1 MKNLEI
7 YFSILNKKEKLSFIF
22 VLFLNLI
29 AVVFEVLGIG
39 MIIPIFSLFISIDN
53 FRDSLFYAYIDKNL
67 FNLNQFS
74 NNFIFYSIIL
84 MTILFFF
91 LRALFLS
98 IHHIFFMNF
107 IYNLRLNLS
116 SRLFKKYL
124 LQPANFFINN
134 PSPKL
139 IRNIQTEIA
148 EYVHTFIYSLINLFS
163 ATVVCLGISLLLMI
177 NNPQLFLFLC
187 LVILTIFGVYWF
199 FIKNILV
206 KIGKNRHLS
215 EEKKTKELINSL
227 NAFKEIK
234 IYNAAKFFHNKFYQS
249 YKKNLN
255 SIKLY
260 SILQRMPYFLV
271 EFIFVLIILLFLL
284 FIIVR
289 KYDLLVLL
297 PSLGLYL
304 AASIRILPNIL
315 KINENFQ
322 NLSYSSTSV
331 NYVINEFNKTK
342 SKNDIDAFNK
352 VEIDNTNPIN
362 IENIKFI
369 NVNFEYEKNSK
380 IFKNLNVNFFKG
392 KTFGIIGES
401 GKGKS
406 TLLNLISNLYEPTS
420 GKILYLN
427 NNSEIEKKLLK
438 NQIGYVSQNNFI
450 YDDNILNNILFGLSH
465 DKTVTKEIKSLLN
478 QTKLNKKFI
487 KNNKLISSSLGERG
501 NFISDG
507 QKQRVAISRALL
519 RKPSIYIFDEATNAL
534 DKENQLKIMKIINQI
549 KLDSIVIVVSHDP
562 KVIEQCDFIYK
573 IENKNLLNYKHNQF

>member
-1 MKNLEI
+1 
-7 YFSILNKKEKLSFIF
+7 
-22 VLFLNLI
+22 
-29 AVVFEVLGIG
+29 
-39 MIIPIFSLFISIDN
+39 
-53 FRDSLFYAYIDKNL
+53 
-67 FNLNQFS
+67 
-74 NNFIFYSIIL
+74 
-84 MTILFFF
+84 
-91 LRALFLS
+91 
-98 IHHIFFMNF
+98 MNF

-163 ATVVCLGISLLLMI
+163 AIIICLGISLLLMI
-177 NNPQLFLFLC
+177 NNPQLFLLLS
-187 LVILTIFGVYWF
+187 LVILTIFSIYWF

-206 KIGKNRHLS
+206 KIGRNRHIS

-227 NAFKEIK
+227 NAFIEIK
-234 IYNAAKFFHNKFYQS
+234 IYNAGKFFHDKFYQS
-249 YKKNLN
+249 YKKNLKA
-255 SIKLY
+255 IKLY
-260 SILQRMPYFLV
+260 SILQRIPYFIV

-284 FIIVR
+284 FIIVH

-519 RKPSIYIFDEATNAL
+519 RKPSIYIFDEATNSL
-534 DKENQLKIMKIINQI
+534 DKENQLKIIEIINQI

-562 KVIEQCDFIYK
+562 KVIEKCDFIYK
-573 IENKNLLNYKHNQF
+573 IENKNIMKL